1 MPSPMPQ
8 DTSLNQELLDSDR
21 DHAGLPLLTK
31 RLSLKGKEPQTKEEA
46 SPLAVPT
53 RHPDFWFHDGS
64 IIFQVQTKLFKIHQ
78 TILANHSEIFAGLF
92 DMPPPPPSPPLGSE
106 ADSGDQM
113 LEGCR
118 VIVLSGDSEKDMED
132 TLRAVYDPSYFE
144 DNFSSSADMDAV
156 LTFVSGILR
165 LSTKYLIRSLRVRCI
180 SILATRLPATFE
192 EYHIRSAGSS
202 SKIAPSSRRNNAAS
216 SPQPTHL
223 PSTTSLHT
231 LYSAYTMSPSP
242 SQSHDAA
249 VTKQRL
255 RSDTVMRAIAL
266 AHETNVLQILPYLY
280 YCAARISLH
289 RLLKDREGDI
299 SWRLKAILLA
309 GRERLRYAELSLS
322 YSFLCVFQRAPQCKG
337 GISCAHTRGPE
348 NEWRIVQC
356 SKAPNPMKLY
366 SGWDKLGVCRD
377 CVEFNKGLH
386 ETGRREVWE
395 RLPGLFELPNWE
407 ELWKLQSM

>member
-1 MPSPMPQ
+1 MPSQIPT
-8 DTSLNQELLDSDR
+8 DTSLQQESSDSDR
-21 DHAGLPLLTK
+21 DHAGLPTLTK
-31 RLSLKGKEPQTKEEA
+31 RLSKGEEPQVKEA
-46 SPLAVPT
+46 SSSPTALPT

-64 IIFQVQTKLFKIHQ
+64 IILQVETKLFKIHQ

-106 ADSGDQM
+106 TDSGDQV

-132 TLRAVYDPSYFE
+132 LLRAVYDPSYFE
-144 DNFSSSADMDAV
+144 DNFSSIVDMDAV

-180 SILATRLPATFE
+180 GILATRLPATFE
-192 EYHIRSAGSS
+192 EYHIRSSGSS
-202 SKIAPSSRRNNAAS
+202 SKAPSSSRRNGS
-216 SPQPTHL
+216 PPQPTHV

-231 LYSAYTMSPSP
+231 MYSAYTMSPSP
-242 SQSHDAA
+242 SQSPDVV
-249 VTKQRL
+249 VTKQRF
-255 RSDTVMRAIAL
+255 RSDTIMRAISL
-266 AHETNVLQILPYLY
+266 AHETNVLQVLPYLY
-280 YCAARISLH
+280 YCASRISLH
-289 RLLKDREGDI
+289 RLLKEREGDI

-322 YSFLCVFQRAPQCKG
+322 YSFLCVFQRAPQCNG

-366 SGWDKLGVCRD
+366 TGWDRLGVCRD
-377 CVEFNKGLH
+377 CVEYNKGLH
-386 ETGRREVWE
+386 EAGRREVWE
-395 RLPGLFELPNWE
+395 RLPGLFELPKWE